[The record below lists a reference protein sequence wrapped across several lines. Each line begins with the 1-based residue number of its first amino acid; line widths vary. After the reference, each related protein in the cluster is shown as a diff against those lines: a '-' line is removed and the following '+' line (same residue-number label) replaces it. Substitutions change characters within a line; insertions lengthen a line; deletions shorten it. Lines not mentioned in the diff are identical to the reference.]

1 MKKALLS
8 FAMALV
14 ALGANA
20 QGMVVVGANI
30 EILPATK
37 YAEVENRSWK
47 AMAWIYNTGVDYTS
61 DPAGYDEA
69 TNPFHNQVWGTPSQ
83 DGMGAEW
90 YMPEYVCEDVFDT
103 NNHTGEEIL
112 WTECA
117 APFSSNGETYNEV
130 PVGTQWTTTN
140 IMADLYLRRTF
151 TWNTPL
157 PCDVYLACGH
167 DDAPCEY
174 YLNGVLIH
182 SIENGW
188 NENEFYVLTEE
199 QKALIKTDG
208 SENVLACHVH
218 QNYGGAYADCG
229 LYTLVEGGLPMG
241 YVENWEGTTLF
252 NSCGA
257 YNFDNKIGGAP
268 DPLAEWS
275 ALYEAGADDVYTIQ
289 YAAPTTQEIGNALV
303 QFKTPINLS
312 ADGYYTFK
320 ATITP
325 TEKIYEATLNFHELD
340 DPYTA
345 AAEETYID
353 GDAGE
358 PIEVEVE
365 LSGAEIKNLNIAFD
379 FIDMGADE
387 GTPAVEIK
395 NMSLTDA
402 DGNELWV
409 GTHYFTYMH
418 NSDGTKRI
426 KLPTFTGRVETGN
439 WLLPEY
445 DDSNWDKFTGPI
457 GDGGVPKCATPW
469 GAGVNNNKERNG
481 NTTENTNR
489 WIRRTFEVK
498 EINPGLSYAL
508 NVCHDDD
515 YWCYINGHLLQ
526 QYTGWTSGQNPKQVH
541 IPAKYLRVGKNV
553 IATYIRQNWG
563 GSGFDCGINVE
574 VVDFQAEIDN
584 LREVMALAEKEANL
598 TTAMRDSLKTLI
610 AEAEYEIE
618 NNKDA
623 AEVKEFAKNLKTR
636 IETVYSWEGSVNV
649 ITQLIPI
656 CEKENKGY
664 MDAELAAAKAY
675 DACKTGPEVNKLV
688 DPLRIARKR
697 NADDRHSTAFVGA
710 QPEAGKKFYIYNV
723 GERQFLTGGDSYGT
737 HATLGFTSN
746 LMELVDEVRN
756 NNDDGSLINETAAK
770 IEGGFRIKTGRLNG
784 TAERDYQYLDWNG
797 FVDCGGFEHWQFIPV
812 EGKTNVYNIAR
823 LAKPEGTGATHEDGT
838 PMLLGYRNGKEN
850 AHAFSHNVV
859 DTDMKTASLESNQWM
874 LIPEEEL
881 IANIAN
887 ATVDAPVDVTF
898 LLSNPGFGK
907 YLPEN
912 WLDATADGG
921 HGLLGDP
928 DWGYEGWNT
937 TTFEWSLEELHEAIP
952 AGWFQLGVQAYYRD
966 GADPN
971 DLETRDAAGTEVQN
985 NAILWAG
992 DGSAEV
998 ALMNIREGNFQ
1009 SPGLG
1014 TESTNGTIRIPNSVG
1029 SATAEYFQYGLY
1041 KNYLTFEN
1049 TEEGYLTFGISKY
1062 DSIERDWIV
1071 FDNFRLLYFGE
1082 TEPDP
1087 TGITEVE
1094 NTAKASKG
1102 IFNLQGQKLN
1112 KATKGVN
1119 IINGKK
1125 VVIK

>member
-20 QGMVVVGANI
+20 QGMVTVGANI

-37 YAEVENRSWK
+37 YAAEENRSWK
-47 AMAWIYNTGVDYTS
+47 AMAWICNTGIDYSS

-69 TNPFHNQVWGTPSQ
+69 TNPHHNVVYGTPSQ
-83 DGMGAEW
+83 DGMSVEW
-90 YMPEYVCEDVFDT
+90 YMPEYVCEDVFDS
-103 NNHTGEEIL
+103 NAFTGEEIV
-112 WTECA
+112 WQECA
-117 APFSSNGETYNEV
+117 APFSSNGDTYNGV
-130 PVGTQWTTTN
+130 PVGTQWTTNN
-140 IMADLYLRRTF
+140 IIADIYLRRTF

-188 NENEFYVLTEE
+188 NESDFYKLTEE
-199 QKALIKTDG
+199 QKSLIKTDG
-208 SENVLACHVH
+208 TENLLAIHVH

-229 LYTLVEGGLPMG
+229 LYTLVEGGLETGSVTP
-241 YVENWEGTTLF
+241 WEGTTLF

-257 YNFDNKIGGAP
+257 YNFDGVIGGAP

-289 YAAPTTQEIGNALV
+289 YAAPTTQEAGNALV
-303 QFKTPINLS
+303 QFKTPINLA
-312 ADGYYTFK
+312 ADGVYTFK
-320 ATITP
+320 ATISV
-325 TEKIYEATLNFHELD
+325 TEELYEAYLNFHELD
-340 DPYTA
+340 DPTVKA
-345 AAEETYID
+345 VAEAEYL
-353 GDAGE
+353 DAVPGE
-358 PIEVEVE
+358 PLNVEVE
-365 LSGAEIKNLNIAFD
+365 LTGANIKNLNIAFD
-379 FIDMGADE
+379 FVDFGEDN

-402 DGNELWV
+402 DGKELWI

-445 DDSNWDKFTGPI
+445 DDSNWDTFTGPI
-457 GDGGVPKCATPW
+457 GDGGVPKCQTPW

-489 WIRRTFEVK
+489 WIRRTFEIEK
-498 EINPGLSYAL
+498 INPELSYAL
-508 NVCHDDD
+508 NVYHDDD

-526 QYTGWTSGQNPKQVH
+526 QFTGWTKGEPKQVH

-574 VVDFQAEIDN
+574 VVDFQAEINN
-584 LREVMALAEKEANL
+584 LRSVMELANAEANL
-598 TTAMRDSLKTLI
+598 TTGMRDSLATLLV
-610 AEAEYEIE
+610 EAEYEIA

-636 IETVYSWEGSVNV
+636 IETVFGWEGSVNV
-649 ITQLIPI
+649 VQQLIPL
-656 CEKENKGY
+656 CEKEGV
-664 MDAELAAAKAY
+664 AEKLAEAKAY

-688 DPLRIARKR
+688 DALRIARKR
-697 NADDRHSTAFVGA
+697 NAAERHNIAFVGA
-710 QPEAGKKFYIYNV
+710 QPEAGKKFYIFNV
-723 GERQFLTGGDSYGT
+723 GEKQFLGGGQDHGT
-737 HATLGFTSN
+737 HAVVDFYSN
-746 LMELVDEVRN
+746 PMMLVDEVRN
-756 NNDDGSLINETAAK
+756 IDNEGNQLNDVAAK
-770 IEGGFRIKTGRLNG
+770 IEGGFRIQTGRLNG
-784 TAERDYQYLDWNG
+784 ATRDYQYLDWNG
-797 FVDCGGFEHWQFIPV
+797 FVDCAGNEHWQFIPV
-812 EGKTNVYNIAR
+812 EGKTNVFNIAR
-823 LAKPEGTGATHEDGT
+823 LATATNNDVAFEDGSLK
-838 PMLLGYRNGKEN
+838 LLGYRNGTEN
-850 AHAFSHNVV
+850 GNGYSYNWV
-859 DTDMKTASLESNQWM
+859 DTDCKTPSLASNQWM

-881 IANIAN
+881 V
-887 ATVDAPVDVTF
+887 ATLDKATADAPVDASF
-898 LLSNPGFGK
+898 LFSNPGF
-907 YLPEN
+907 YSHMPEV
-912 WLDATADGG
+912 WFDGAVDG
-921 HGLLGDP
+921 NHGRAGSWQPGD
-928 DWGYEGWNT
+928 YVFEGWNNT
-937 TTFEWSLEELHEAIP
+937 SFEWTAEEYNENIP
-952 AGWFQLGVQAYYRD
+952 AGFFQISVQAFYRD
-966 GADPN
+966 GGDAN
-971 DLETRDAAGTEVQN
+971 ELVANDAAGTEPMT
-985 NAILWAG
+985 NAELWAG
-992 DGSAEV
+992 DESV
-998 ALMNIREGNFQ
+998 AIVNIREGSNM

-1014 TESTNGTIRIPNSVG
+1014 QLSDDKTMRIPGSVDSS
-1029 SATAEYFQYGLY
+1029 SADYFQNGFY

-1049 TEEGYLTFGISKY
+1049 TEEGYMTFGISKFEGV
-1062 DSIERDWIV
+1062 ERDWIV
-1071 FDNFRLLYFGE
+1071 FDNFRLKYFGA
-1082 TEPDP
+1082 TAPDP

-1094 NTAKASKG
+1094 KNTNAPKA

-1112 KATKGVN
+1112 KAAKGVN

>member
-20 QGMVVVGANI
+20 QGMVTVGANI

-37 YAEVENRSWK
+37 YAAEENRSWK
-47 AMAWIYNTGVDYTS
+47 AMAWICNTGVDYTS

-69 TNPFHNQVWGTPSQ
+69 TNPHHNVVYGTPSQ
-83 DGMGAEW
+83 DGMSVEW
-90 YMPEYVCEDVFDT
+90 YMPEYVCEDVFDS
-103 NNHTGEEIL
+103 NAFTGEEIV
-112 WTECA
+112 WQECA
-117 APFSSNGETYNEV
+117 APFSSNGDTYNGV
-130 PVGTQWTTTN
+130 PVGTQWTTNN
-140 IMADLYLRRTF
+140 IIADIYLRRTF

-188 NENEFYVLTEE
+188 NESDFYKLTEE
-199 QKALIKTDG
+199 QKSLIKTDG
-208 SENVLACHVH
+208 TENLLAIHVH

-229 LYTLVEGGLPMG
+229 LYTLVEGGLETGSVTP
-241 YVENWEGTTLF
+241 WEGTTLF

-257 YNFDNKIGGAP
+257 YNFDGVIGGAP

-303 QFKTPINLS
+303 QFKTPINLA
-312 ADGYYTFK
+312 ADGVYTFK
-320 ATITP
+320 ATLTP
-325 TEKIYEATLNFHELD
+325 SEKLYDASLNFQELD
-340 DPYTA
+340 DA
-345 AAEETYID
+345 FIVAAEETSLN

-358 PIEVEVE
+358 PIEIEVE
-365 LSGAEIKNLNIAFD
+365 LTGVEIKNLNIAFD
-379 FIDMGADE
+379 FIDLGADN

-445 DDSNWDKFTGPI
+445 DDSNWDTFTGPI
-457 GDGGVPKCATPW
+457 GDGGVPKCQTPW

-489 WIRRTFEVK
+489 WIRRTFEIEK
-498 EINPGLSYAL
+498 INPELSYAL
-508 NVCHDDD
+508 NVYHDDD

-526 QYTGWTSGQNPKQVH
+526 QFTGWTTGEPKQVH

-574 VVDFQAEIDN
+574 VVDFQAEINN
-584 LREVMALAEKEANL
+584 LRSVMELANAEANL
-598 TTAMRDSLKTLI
+598 TTGMRDSLATLLV
-610 AEAEYEIE
+610 EAEYEIA

-623 AEVKEFAKNLKTR
+623 AEVKEFAKNLKTK
-636 IETVYSWEGSVNV
+636 IEEVFGWEGSVNV
-649 ITQLIPI
+649 VQQLVAI
-656 CEKENKGY
+656 CDKETDKGY
-664 MDAELAAAKAY
+664 LAEALAAAKGY
-675 DACKTGPEVNKLV
+675 DVCKTGPEVNKFV
-688 DPLRIARKR
+688 DALRVARKR
-697 NADDRHSTAFVGA
+697 NAMDRHNIAFVGA
-710 QPEAGKKFYIYNV
+710 QPEAGGKYYIYNV
-723 GERQFLTGGDSYGT
+723 GQKQFLTGGEAYGT
-737 HATLGFTSN
+737 HAAVAYYSN
-746 LMELVDEVRN
+746 TMELVDEVRN
-756 NNDDGSLINETAAK
+756 IDDEGNQVNEVAAK

-784 TAERDYQYLDWNG
+784 ATRDYQYLDWNG
-797 FVDCGGFEHWQFIPV
+797 YVDCAGNDHWQFIPV
-812 EGKTNVYNIAR
+812 EGKTNVFTIAR
-823 LAKPEGTGATHEDGT
+823 LAKDENSDVAFEDGT
-838 PMLLGYRNGKEN
+838 KKILGFRAGSYD
-850 AHAFSHNVV
+850 VI
-859 DTDMKTASLESNQWM
+859 DTDLKDVADPSNQWM
-874 LIPEEEL
+874 LVPEAEL
-881 IANIAN
+881 L
-887 ATVDAPVDVTF
+887 ATIEKATADAPVDVTF
-898 LLSNPGFGK
+898 LLTNPCFGSHMTVV
-907 YLPEN
+907 
-912 WLDATADGG
+912 WFDATADGNHTRG
-921 HGLLGDP
+921 GDQ
-928 DWGYEGWNT
+928 DYCYEGWNT
-937 TTFEWSLEELHEAIP
+937 TAFEWSVEEYNENIP
-952 AGWFQLGVQAYYRD
+952 AGWFQLSVQAFYRD
-966 GADPN
+966 GADAN
-971 DLETRDAAGTEVQN
+971 ELVANDAAGKEPMTTAE
-985 NAILWAG
+985 LWAG
-992 DGSAEV
+992 DESV
-998 ALMNIREGNFQ
+998 AIVNIREGSNM

-1014 TESTNGTIRIPNSVG
+1014 QLSDDKTMRIPGSLS
-1029 SATAEYFQYGLY
+1029 SATREYFQYGLY

-1049 TEEGYLTFGISKY
+1049 TEENAGTLTFGIGKFEGV
-1062 DSIERDWIV
+1062 ERDWVV
-1071 FDNFRLLYFGE
+1071 FDNFRLLYFGA
-1082 TEPDP
+1082 TAPDP

-1094 NTAKASKG
+1094 KNTNAPKA

-1112 KATKGVN
+1112 KAAKGVN